1 MFALDRLNY
10 MYACSCAA
18 RLVIRDV
25 HSMGMGMGFPWEW
38 EHKYAN
44 NGNGNGYSFTRAR
57 IPIGRLTLANL
68 GARYGQSDVIRE
80 LPDRTHWLGMFQI

>member
-1 MFALDRLNY
+1 MHVVALRGLSLE
-10 MYACSCAA
+10 MC
-18 RLVIRDV
+18 I
-25 HSMGMGMGFPWEW
+25 PWEW

-44 NGNGNGYSFTRAR
+44 NENGNGYSFTRAR